1 MLYNAIEGAVA
12 GWSRN
17 SLPILIKLFG
27 VPVTVKRQ
35 VSIEAVK
42 DPVAPEPEPAAP
54 EPEPAAPAPEPVLDD
69 VYKPP
74 VPSAPAG
81 FMGSLYGGA
90 ISLGQA
96 APSPEPE
103 PEPAPVEEVTAQEAI
118 EDVTVQEAV
127 EEVYGSMAGDI
138 TIQDDSPR
146 YREETFDTVIIPPRR
161 DWVTSGTRNIGGF
174 EAVEVFANNDL
185 LPDDKITFKRS
196 DGALFHYRVLHEKT
210 LGITEELLTKTYL
223 TPIEGEDSH
232 GRR

>member
-17 SLPILIKLFG
+17 SLPVLIKLFG
-27 VPVTVKRQ
+27 VPVTVIRQ
-35 VSIEAVK
+35 VAIEDTDDDSTVVEPA
-42 DPVAPEPEPAAP
+42 PVPEPTPEPVVEPEPVEEEEEYVP
-54 EPEPAAPAPEPVLDD
+54 PAPT
-69 VYKPP
+69 
-74 VPSAPAG
+74 APAG
-81 FMGSLYGGA
+81 FMGGLYGGA
-90 ISLGQA
+90 ISLSNPQ
-96 APSPEPE
+96 PEPE
-103 PEPAPVEEVTAQEAI
+103 PEPEPEPVQE
-118 EDVTVQEAV
+118 VTVQEAV

-138 TIQDDSPR
+138 TIQDENPK
-146 YREETFDTVIIPPRR
+146 YREETFETVIIPPRR
-161 DWVTSGTRNIGGF
+161 DWVTAGTRNIGGF